1 MGKIKLL
8 NSSENGY
15 FANNQIDIADS
26 IPTSGSYKVG
36 DIIIK
41 STQTS
46 GQAIGWICVQAGT
59 PGIWSEFGGMLTDER
74 ELIINPE
81 SVGMDELSSEIKA
94 QLVLLNSVNTSVRQI
109 QNDLKDYATK
119 EDLEK
124 IDLSDY
130 ATKED
135 LENVEVD
142 LSPYATKEE
151 LNNNVNNF
159 MNNVGNLSSLNTS
172 NKTIVGAINE
182 VFQAGNNVKQNLV
195 DALIAKG
202 VSGVSTSDS
211 WSDLITF
218 IASPYFFYK
227 EEKWYVE
234 NISGTTYNFKL
245 NSNGYY
251 ESSNKGVHSSY
262 SICKLVIS
270 NPLGKNVTMT
280 YINSGESSYDY
291 GIVSNL
297 NNTLSLSSSADSS
310 YLLNCKGSSSTSAKT
325 LSLGKVDG
333 FYYIKFIKDGSQNSG
348 NDSFQFKITMS

>member
-8 NSSENGY
+8 NTTENGY
-15 FANNQIDIADS
+15 FDNNQIDIADS
-26 IPTSGSYKVG
+26 IPTTGTYKVG

-41 STQTS
+41 STQVAGT
-46 GQAIGWICVQAGT
+46 AIGWICVEAGT
-59 PGIWSEFGGMLTDER
+59 PGTWAEFGGMLTDER
-74 ELIINPE
+74 ELVVNPDSIGMTELNAELKSKFTFVE
-81 SVGMDELSSEIKA
+81 SVNRK
-94 QLVLLNSVNTSVRQI
+94 LNNIDNKMEDFAS
-109 QNDLKDYATK
+109 K
-119 EDLEK
+119 EDLEN
-124 IDLSDY
+124 IDLSLY

-135 LENVEVD
+135 LENIEVD

-151 LNNNVNNF
+151 LNSSVNNF
-159 MNNVGNLSSLNTS
+159 MSNIGNVTSLNTS

-202 VSGVSTSDS
+202 VPNISTSNS
-211 WSDLITF
+211 WEELITLL
-218 IASPYFFYK
+218 SSSYFLYK

-234 NISGTTYNFKL
+234 NVSGVTYHFKL
-245 NSNGYY
+245 NSSGYY
-251 ESSNKGVHSSY
+251 ESTNKSVNSSY
-262 SICKLVIS
+262 SLCKLVIS

-280 YINSGESSYDY
+280 YINSGESNYDF

-297 NNTLSLSSSADSS
+297 NSTLSLSSSADSA

-325 LSLGKVDG
+325 LSLGPVDG
-333 FYYIKFIKDGSQNSG
+333 FYYIKFLKDGSQHSG